1 MSCFFSS
8 RFLFSA
14 GGPAA
19 ITVASYCVSVARG
32 VLIDRPESSGAMFG
46 HRMTL
51 PTSFA
56 SILRPTAQLISS
68 IEASLP
74 KAKFQVLGAL
84 SLISRWS
91 APGHNPLLDGCP
103 QAPAWL
109 GEASNCVIR
118 SQNTLLSSK
127 LMINVQK
134 FVAETSYTINNHA
147 TTFLLRH
154 SARRNLLE
162 KKHDFCDGYDY

>member
-1 MSCFFSS
+1 MSCFSSS

-14 GGPAA
+14 GWPTV
-19 ITVASYCVSVARG
+19 ITGASYCVSVAQK
-32 VLIDRPESSGAMFG
+32 VLIHRPESSGGMLDN
-46 HRMTL
+46 RMTL
-51 PTSFA
+51 ATSFA

-103 QAPAWL
+103 QAPDK
-109 GEASNCVIR
+109 CVTWR
-118 SQNTLLSSK
+118 G
-127 LMINVQK
+127 V
-134 FVAETSYTINNHA
+134 
-147 TTFLLRH
+147 
-154 SARRNLLE
+154 
-162 KKHDFCDGYDY
+162 